1 MLSDINDGQASHL
14 GWPDHLSS
22 VSNAFCI
29 GSISYSGVQGLS
41 ICNWR
46 YCSANRDG
54 IIKIAKERGAHAII
68 PGYGFLSENADFAKS
83 VAAAGMVFVGPSP
96 DSIESFGLKHTA
108 RQLATKAGVPVVPGT
123 DGLIENEDE
132 AVKESTRLG
141 FPVRYL
147 WYTAN
152 FGS

>member
-1 MLSDINDGQASHL
+1 
-14 GWPDHLSS
+14 
-22 VSNAFCI
+22 
-29 GSISYSGVQGLS
+29 
-41 ICNWR
+41 
-46 YCSANRDG
+46 
-54 IIKIAKERGAHAII
+54 
-68 PGYGFLSENADFAKS
+68 
-83 VAAAGMVFVGPSP
+83 MVFVGPSP

-147 WYTAN
+147 
-152 FGS
+152 